1 METDTIGPAGSLSDD
16 GGGVFAG
23 AYPEETPAVSGGGG
37 KKKKG
42 KSTRWNIPQNALEML
57 ERVFTEDKF
66 PSVDLR
72 KQLADNLKVTPRQ
85 VQVWFQNKRQRSVKP
100 PVKGAQSDLLMLS
113 NSVRAAPRPPV
124 ACLTRRPARS
134 APCAPLRASRRAGS
148 HAIARCILPPP
159 LI

>member
-57 ERVFTEDKF
+57 ERGE
-66 PSVDLR
+66 
-72 KQLADNLKVTPRQ
+72 
-85 VQVWFQNKRQRSVKP
+85 VWNTHPASHPLFLHETQPASHP
-100 PVKGAQSDLLMLS
+100 PF
-113 NSVRAAPRPPV
+113 
-124 ACLTRRPARS
+124 
-134 APCAPLRASRRAGS
+134 LRA
-148 HAIARCILPPP
+148 
-159 LI
+159 